1 MQNNI
6 FLFIYIWLFFSY
18 IFFIYLPVQ
27 KLGVMRIFFNLIK
40 QHFKFF
46 EISNYYYFLFSIFF
60 EASFNKSFF
69 IKFSDIKF

>member
-1 MQNNI
+1 
-6 FLFIYIWLFFSY
+6 
-18 IFFIYLPVQ
+18 
-27 KLGVMRIFFNLIK
+27 MRFFFNLIK